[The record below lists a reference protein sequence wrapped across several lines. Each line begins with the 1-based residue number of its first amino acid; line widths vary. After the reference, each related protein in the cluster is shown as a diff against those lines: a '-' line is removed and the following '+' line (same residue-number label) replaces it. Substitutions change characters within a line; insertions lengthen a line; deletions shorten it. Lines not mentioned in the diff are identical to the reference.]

1 MYIMNTDK
9 VIKQIIIFRDSSQA
23 ELAEFMGYKSQSN
36 INGLLNRGNMGVD
49 KLVRMVEAL
58 DCELVVR
65 DKKGTKQ
72 EWIITF

>member
-1 MYIMNTDK
+1 MNTDK